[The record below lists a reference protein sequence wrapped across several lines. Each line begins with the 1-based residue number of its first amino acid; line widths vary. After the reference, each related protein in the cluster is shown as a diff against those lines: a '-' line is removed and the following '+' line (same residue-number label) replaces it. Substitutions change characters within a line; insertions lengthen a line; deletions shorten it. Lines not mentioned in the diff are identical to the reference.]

1 MKIKIFKIFFLSII
15 QTILFCVITY
25 SFSIDDDCLYK
36 EGGVPFSFDVSSPQ
50 IDFYI
55 PHNWA
60 NNEDNLNHLKIRL
73 FNTNLVLRHPLST
86 KKDSNDVNLPLNE
99 MKIGWNTIYLN
110 KNGKTVHVEI
120 VKRNSQNFIQNI
132 TLLEGNSLFL
142 YQPHIFKDS
151 FHVSGLYSLVNCFK
165 GNPSSYFKIRAKS
178 NFTVPFTLTQGHNRF
193 KVFSESNPFIFELFS
208 SGHKRKVCKNK
219 KRSIYSFTIKRYCD
233 GTEVEHVSEFPE
245 NKTYNMHVS
254 TDIFESQDILE
265 YNNSIFTTIV
275 LHNTGNTDFYIEI
288 DFWPP
293 TNAPISLLKGKSSL
307 VWNIMASVFGVLLV
321 LLVVAFVLLYLKYY
335 TRLCIQNH
343 AARED
348 IDFFPEGLEGYVVS
362 ASPQVVVDKSYLAR
376 GSSYFGFDKPV
387 GSNAKSPDQNNT
399 EEYHYYERYHPE
411 LDQEVKPQYE
421 NDFPVS
427 EMHPPEVENKEI
439 PETNKN

>member
-1 MKIKIFKIFFLSII
+1 
-15 QTILFCVITY
+15 
-25 SFSIDDDCLYK
+25 CLYN
-36 EGGVPFSFDVSSPQ
+36 EEGVPFSFDVSPPQ

-99 MKIGWNTIYLN
+99 MKIGWNRIYLN
-110 KNGKTVHVEI
+110 ANGRTVQVEI

-132 TLLEGNSLFL
+132 TLLERNSLFL

-193 KVFSESNPFIFELFS
+193 KVFSESNPFTFELFS
-208 SGHKRKVCKNK
+208 SGHKRK
-219 KRSIYSFTIKRYCD
+219 
-233 GTEVEHVSEFPE
+233 
-245 NKTYNMHVS
+245 
-254 TDIFESQDILE
+254 DILE

-275 LHNTGNTDFYIEI
+275 LHNTGDTDFYIQIE
-288 DFWPP
+288 DNWPP
-293 TNAPISLLKGKSSL
+293 TNAPISLLKGKFSFCGYNGKRFRSSFCTPYCR
-307 VWNIMASVFGVLLV
+307 IC
-321 LLVVAFVLLYLKYY
+321 AFVSKILYSSVHSKY
-335 TRLCIQNH
+335 

-348 IDFFPEGLEGYVVS
+348 IDFFLLC
-362 ASPQVVVDKSYLAR
+362 DKSYLAR
-376 GSSYFGFDKPV
+376 GSSYFDFDKPV
-387 GSNAKSPDQNNT
+387 RSNAESPDQIGIPP
-399 EEYHYYERYHPE
+399 H
-411 LDQEVKPQYE
+411 
-421 NDFPVS
+421 VS
-427 EMHPPEVENKEI
+427 KSPGRLNKE
-439 PETNKN
+439 EATE